1 MEEVEITI
9 NNKQTKGRPKGKPTN
24 KINYKLYFYNPTKN
38 EYSYLGEYST
48 FIQMAEY
55 FKNKN
60 LDITNQV
67 LQNIYNNKTT
77 FHNLIKVENI

>member
-1 MEEVEITI
+1 MEQVANISRL
-9 NNKQTKGRPKGKPTN
+9 TKGRPRGQPTN
-24 KINYKLYFYNPTKN
+24 KMNYKLYFYDPMKT
-38 EYSYLGEYST
+38 EYNYLGEYTT

-77 FHNLIKVENI
+77 FHNLIKIEHI

>member
-1 MEEVEITI
+1 MEKV
-9 NNKQTKGRPKGKPTN
+9 KKLAKGRPKGQPTT
-24 KINYKLYFYNPTKN
+24 KMNYKLYFYNPLTN
-38 EYSYLGEYST
+38 EYNYLGDYTT

-55 FKNKN
+55 FKKRN

-77 FHNLIKVENI
+77 FHNLIRVEHI